1 MSGTLPIPTVLDRR
15 LSDVE
20 QLETI
25 RFAAKTFEAKGKYPS
40 WPFGPAEGQTLGEWT
55 LELNLSD
62 TATVWPSHGF
72 VAFVD
77 IGEVEQNERGKW
89 VPAEPHVVLD
99 TTAHP
104 ILSSDLDDGDEA
116 RSCRGDIRN
125 WGDDAAVF
133 RSPWEAK
140 KAALYHLAKYGA
152 HNGGFWV
159 IDTQDYLVLRV
170 AVLTDGKDLRAT
182 LDTLMESYR

>member
-1 MSGTLPIPTVLDRR
+1 MAGTLPIPTVLDRR

-25 RFAAKTFEAKGKYPS
+25 RFAARTFEAKGAYPS

-55 LELNLSD
+55 LELDLSAD
-62 TATVWPSHGF
+62 ATVWPSHGF

-77 IGEVEQNERGKW
+77 IGDDDDPQ
-89 VPAEPHVVLD
+89 VVLD
-99 TTAHP
+99 QTAHP
-104 ILSSDLDDGDEA
+104 TLPSEDDDD
-116 RSCRGDIRN
+116 RTCRGDIRH

-133 RSPWEAK
+133 RSPWAAK